1 MSSAEQPKP
10 CKILIMGL
18 DNSGKTSILLSLRKD
33 TNILSYCALKPT
45 KGIDI
50 KKFDTPELEMSVWD
64 FGGQKQY
71 RDDYLKRFEEYIEKV
86 EKMIFIIDVQDTN
99 RYTQAIEYLEKIMS
113 KLKQFDVN
121 VNFSIFLHKY
131 DPNLEKL
138 EKFKDIYQ
146 RVNSELIDKLKT
158 IIPSDFNYDIF
169 RTTIYTVFEK
179 TSV

>member
-1 MSSAEQPKP
+1 MNTKQLKP

-50 KKFDTPELEMSVWD
+50 KKFDTEELMFSVWD

-71 RDDYLKRFEEYIEKV
+71 REEHLERFREYV
-86 EKMIFIIDVQDTN
+86 ERVERIIFVIDVQDTD
-99 RYTQAIEYLEKIMS
+99 RYTQAVEYLEKIVS
-113 KLKQFDVN
+113 QLKQLDVN

-131 DPNLEKL
+131 DPNLSRI
-138 EKFKDIYQ
+138 EKFKDIDEKI
-146 RVNSELIDKLKT
+146 NSGLVLKFRD
-158 IIPSDFNYDIF
+158 IVPSDFSYDVF
-169 RTTIYTVFEK
+169 KTTIFTVFEK
-179 TSV
+179 TSI